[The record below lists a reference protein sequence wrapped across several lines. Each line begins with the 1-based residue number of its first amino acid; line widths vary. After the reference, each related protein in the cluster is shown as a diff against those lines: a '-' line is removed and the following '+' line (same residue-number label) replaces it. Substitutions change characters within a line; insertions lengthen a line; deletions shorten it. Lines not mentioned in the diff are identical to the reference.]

1 MMHLDRYHP
10 VKLIGK
16 NDRVIKILAA
26 YNNIMLLREYD
37 DFGRPMCICP
47 NGKQGIFCVS
57 PDRFWN
63 GWLQLDTDVEFAD
76 QDDIRNFVENKK

>member
-1 MMHLDRYHP
+1 MMHLERYHP

-26 YNNIMLLREYD
+26 YDNIMLLKEYD
-37 DFGRPMCICP
+37 DYGRPMCICP

-57 PDRFWN
+57 PDSFWN
-63 GWLQLDTDVEFAD
+63 GWFQLDIDVEFAD
-76 QDDIRNFVENKK
+76 QDEIRKHVEKS

>member
-1 MMHLDRYHP
+1 MIHVNRFHP

-16 NDRVIKILAA
+16 TDRVKKILAA
-26 YNNIMLLREYD
+26 YNNTMLLQEYD
-37 DFGRPMCICP
+37 DYGRPLCICP

-63 GWLQLDTDVEFAD
+63 GWFQLDIDVDFAD
-76 QDDIRNFVENKK
+76 QNEILKHMEKQ